1 MVHFFLNSKSHV
13 GGEEE
18 IFLMTFWLMN
28 FSKIS
33 IRAILIFSFFIFGFS
48 QLVVSIS
55 LKVLK
60 ISEASFSVRVTSG
73 DRETDVYRTV
83 EQYPI
88 FAKAGAIVPME
99 GFEGGNSLG
108 RKTDMELYVF
118 AGADNTFTMY
128 EDEGEYSRFE
138 TGVWAKTDIELKWGE
153 TAEITIHAA
162 DGERSLLPEKRNW
175 TVKLR
180 GFKKPEHLKISAD
193 GKESETDFEYDEE
206 HATVTIAVNGI
217 DTDKDV
223 KIICVGNEGLL
234 YDNSFTRQRIFNIIL
249 HSQIGYPTKMKIW
262 EYLKRPVHNRLFMT
276 CTEPEQQVLLRAVEE
291 MLGLEEK

>member
-1 MVHFFLNSKSHV
+1 M

-60 ISEASFSVRVTSG
+60 ISEASFSVRVTNG

-108 RKTDMELYVF
+108 RKT
-118 AGADNTFTMY
+118 A
-128 EDEGEYSRFE
+128 
-138 TGVWAKTDIELKWGE
+138 LKKP
-153 TAEITIHAA
+153 II
-162 DGERSLLPEKRNW
+162 
-175 TVKLR
+175 KLR
-180 GFKKPEHLKISAD
+180 PIIKARQAVMPQQIIKIKPTA
-193 GKESETDFEYDEE
+193 
-206 HATVTIAVNGI
+206 AAQPIAKQPPM
-217 DTDKDV
+217 TAAQP
-223 KIICVGNEGLL
+223 IIRIRIPEIK
-234 YDNSFTRQRIFNIIL
+234 SRSRQ
-249 HSQIGYPTKMKIW
+249 
-262 EYLKRPVHNRLFMT
+262 
-276 CTEPEQQVLLRAVEE
+276 AV
-291 MLGLEEK
+291 

>member
-1 MVHFFLNSKSHV
+1 M
-13 GGEEE
+13 
-18 IFLMTFWLMN
+18 
-28 FSKIS
+28 
-33 IRAILIFSFFIFGFS
+33 
-48 QLVVSIS
+48 SIS

-108 RKTDMELYVF
+108 RKTNMELYVF

-128 EDEGEYSRFE
+128 EDEG
-138 TGVWAKTDIELKWGE
+138 D
-153 TAEITIHAA
+153 
-162 DGERSLLPEKRNW
+162 RSLLPEKRNW

-180 GFKKPEHLKISAD
+180 GFKRPQCVKISTN
-193 GKESETDFEYDEE
+193 GIESEAEFGYDEE
-206 HATVTIAVNGI
+206 HATVTVAVNGI
-217 DTDKDV
+217 GTDSDV
-223 KIICVGNEGLL
+223 KIICIGNNGLL

>member
-1 MVHFFLNSKSHV
+1 M

-108 RKTDMELYVF
+108 RKT
-118 AGADNTFTMY
+118 A
-128 EDEGEYSRFE
+128 
-138 TGVWAKTDIELKWGE
+138 LKKP
-153 TAEITIHAA
+153 TI
-162 DGERSLLPEKRNW
+162 
-175 TVKLR
+175 KLR
-180 GFKKPEHLKISAD
+180 PIIKARQAVMPQQIIKAQQIIKIKPTA
-193 GKESETDFEYDEE
+193 
-206 HATVTIAVNGI
+206 AAQPIAKQPSM
-217 DTDKDV
+217 TAAQP
-223 KIICVGNEGLL
+223 IIRIRIPEIK
-234 YDNSFTRQRIFNIIL
+234 SRSRQ
-249 HSQIGYPTKMKIW
+249 
-262 EYLKRPVHNRLFMT
+262 
-276 CTEPEQQVLLRAVEE
+276 AV
-291 MLGLEEK
+291 

>member
-108 RKTDMELYVF
+108 IKT
-118 AGADNTFTMY
+118 A
-128 EDEGEYSRFE
+128 
-138 TGVWAKTDIELKWGE
+138 LKKPL
-153 TAEITIHAA
+153 I
-162 DGERSLLPEKRNW
+162 
-175 TVKLR
+175 KLR
-180 GFKKPEHLKISAD
+180 PIIKARQAVMPQQIIKIKPTA
-193 GKESETDFEYDEE
+193 
-206 HATVTIAVNGI
+206 AAQPIAKQPPM
-217 DTDKDV
+217 TAAQL
-223 KIICVGNEGLL
+223 II
-234 YDNSFTRQRIFNIIL
+234 RIRI
-249 HSQIGYPTKMKIW
+249 
-262 EYLKRPVHNRLFMT
+262 
-276 CTEPEQQVLLRAVEE
+276 PEI
-291 MLGLEEK
+291 

>member
-118 AGADNTFTMY
+118 AGANNTFTMY

-138 TGVWAKTDIELKWGE
+138 NGVWAKTNIELKWGDA
-153 TAEITIHAA
+153 AEIRICAA
-162 DGERSLLPEKRNW
+162 EGDRSLLPEKRNW

-180 GFKKPEHLKISAD
+180 GFKRPQCVKISTN
-193 GKESETDFEYDEE
+193 GIESEAEFGYDEE
-206 HATVTIAVNGI
+206 HATVTVAVNGI
-217 DTDKDV
+217 GTDSDV
-223 KIICVGNEGLL
+223 KIICIGNNGLL

-262 EYLKRPVHNRLFMT
+262 EYRKRPVHNRLFMT